1 MIFTAETGRPYSP
14 GISLGNLQFLG
25 PDGAL
30 YNGFG
35 GLRGQGSSGDRNIV
49 PTLGRD
55 SIYGDNDYRLDL
67 RISRSFH
74 LTEKLRA
81 EIFAEGFNIF
91 NHANYNGYNS
101 TLDAS
106 TATTATTPLSQ
117 PVVLVRQNNFGIA
130 NNDGSQPDGT
140 NARRLQFSLRLKF

>member
-1 MIFTAETGRPYSP
+1 MSNALVNGWGVSAIFTAETGRPYSA

-25 PDGAL
+25 TDGAL
-30 YNGFG
+30 YNGFAACAARAAAATG
-35 GLRGQGSSGDRNIV
+35 TSSPRI
-49 PTLGRD
+49 GRD
-55 SIYGDNDYRLDL
+55 SIYGDNNYRLDL

-101 TLDAS
+101 TLYAS
-106 TATTATTPLSQ
+106 AATTPLSQ
-117 PVVLVRQNNFGIA
+117 PVPLVRSGQLWHR
-130 NNDGSQPDGT
+130 Q
-140 NARRLQFSLRLKF
+140 